1 MSGPAFLDAA
11 SLAALVIFTIA
22 LLVSVVRLVLGPSLP
37 DRVLALDLMGT
48 LAVGYVGVVALR
60 TGFSLYVDIAIAL
73 ALAGFVSTVALARF
87 VLGGR
92 GGAPDAGEVLH
103 GDIGKETDLPASRWK
118 DEERHE

>member
-1 MSGPAFLDAA
+1 MTGVQFLDFA
-11 SLAALVIFTIA
+11 SLASLVLFSIA

-60 TGFSLYVDIAIAL
+60 TGYALYVDIAIAL

-87 VLGGR
+87 VLGSR
-92 GGAPDAGEVLH
+92 ADLPPPEVL
-103 GDIGKETDLPASRWK
+103 GSERGQQPPPPGSRWQ
-118 DEERHE
+118 DEERHQ